1 MVFINYNLQ
10 PAIGQRFSLNVP
22 HRFVV
27 HNYKRFTFC
36 DHCGSLLYGLIKQ
49 GLQCQGES
57 FNDCPHK
64 FVDVNVQK
72 ILFEFYSKS
81 ACNMNVHKRCQKNV
95 ANNCGINTKEM
106 AEILNAIGVN
116 TKINQRKK
124 KVGIGTND

>member
-1 MVFINYNLQ
+1 V
-10 PAIGQRFSLNVP
+10 GQRFSLNVP

-49 GLQCQGES
+49 GLQC
-57 FNDCPHK
+57 
-64 FVDVNVQK
+64 
-72 ILFEFYSKS
+72 S

-106 AEILNAIGVN
+106 ADILNAIGVN

-124 KVGIGTND
+124 KVPAVAVFFLSLSS